1 MLETLIKRDRL
12 VVMSGLILVIVLAWA
27 YIFAGAGMNMDA
39 TMTMPDN
46 MITMAPSVSW
56 TPGYAVLIFIMW
68 WVMMM
73 AMMLPS
79 AAPMILLFATVNRSA
94 GITPSQRVPTFIFAA
109 GYVLVWGFFSLIAAS
124 IQWVM
129 TSFSMLDGMMQS
141 TSHLLGA
148 AILISAGAYQFLPVK
163 DACLRNCQ
171 TPTQFVM
178 GHWSP
183 GHIGALKM
191 GVLHGI
197 FCLGCCWFLMA
208 LLFFGG
214 VMNLVWIGGLAL
226 YVLIEKLAPPEFF
239 ISKIAGGVLILWG
252 IAIVWVA

>member
-12 VVMSGLILVIVLAWA
+12 VVLGGLILVIILAWA
-27 YIFAGAGMNMDA
+27 YILAGAGMNKDSTVA
-39 TMTMPDN
+39 MPDN
-46 MITMAPSVSW
+46 MNMMTSGADW
-56 TPGYAVLIFIMW
+56 TVGYAVLMFIMW

-79 AAPMILLFATVNRSA
+79 AAPMILLFATVNKGARVDLPK
-94 GITPSQRVPTFIFAA
+94 GVPTFVFAS
-109 GYVLVWGFFSLIAAS
+109 GYMIAWGFFSLIAATV
-124 IQWVM
+124 QWAL
-129 TSFSMLDGMMQS
+129 TSVLLLDNMMQG
-141 TSHLLGA
+141 TSYLLSG

-163 DACLRNCQ
+163 DACLRHCQ
-171 TPTQFVM
+171 TPMQFVM

-191 GVLHGI
+191 GVLHGT

-214 VMNLVWIGGLAL
+214 VMNLIWIGGLAL
-226 YVLIEKLAPPEFF
+226 YVLVEKLAPPILY
-239 ISKIAGGVLILWG
+239 ISKIAGVVLLVWGV
-252 IAIVWVA
+252 ATVWAT